1 MNLKEQKNQE
11 ESKRDRMQQQMCDEF
26 FQRQVR
32 DQRMR
37 EIQQREMT
45 KKVAEDNYMIAG
57 TKRKQEMERSVREK
71 MQLQQAISESKVKAP
86 TMVR

>member
-57 TKRKQEMERSVREK
+57 NKRKQEMERSVREK

>member
-11 ESKRDRMQQQMCDEF
+11 ESKRDRMQLQMCDEF

-57 TKRKQEMERSVREK
+57 NKRKQEMERSVREK

>member
-11 ESKRDRMQQQMCDEF
+11 ESKRDRMQQQLCDEF

-57 TKRKQEMERSVREK
+57 NKRKQEMERSVREK

>member
-57 TKRKQEMERSVREK
+57 NKRKQEMERSVREK
-71 MQLQQAISESKVKAP
+71 MHLQQAISESKVKAP